1 MAEWKKVI
9 VSGSVAELAAVSA
22 SVGIVV
28 TGDVKATTFTGDG
41 SGLTGVAAGS
51 INIDGF
57 TAGTTLDQADVFLYS
72 DNQTEK
78 KITFSNIEDEIF
90 GNVSGDATIA
100 AGGALTIAN
109 DAVEQA
115 MIADDAVGADQLAS
129 DSVVEA
135 SIVDGN
141 VTNAKL
147 ANNAVATANIV
158 DANVTAAKLASSA
171 VTNAKLATNAVT
183 TVKITDANVTT
194 AKLADGAV
202 TAAKL
207 DGTIGLVSGS
217 TQIRSDIETLADGR
231 IAAASVADLSD
242 VSDAG
247 SGEIITDAERTKL
260 GGIATGAEVNVD
272 TNITVSEGANTVEIQ
287 SSTGTNDSIA
297 AATTSAAGVMTAADK
312 TKLDGIETSA
322 DVTDATNVTS
332 GLVAATGIS
341 SGNKTTIQS
350 NLGVD
355 AAGTDNS
362 TLSGLTATAIGK
374 SIVTGSSASAIRS
387 TIGVDAAGTDN
398 STNVTLAGSRDYI
411 TISGQTI
418 TRNQI
423 DISDDTNLTA
433 GTGVTLTGDTLSIG
447 QEVGTSDDVQFRN
460 ITATGDLTVQ
470 GELTSLQTT
479 NLNIEDQFILLN
491 SGSSDAQTQG
501 IIFGGTTG
509 TQGSGEAFFYDLDAD
524 RPAWSRNAVAWDA
537 TDAADTAY
545 IPRVFDVDGSSHVA
559 IAEVGSIQISGG
571 DIFIY
576 G

>member
-9 VSGSVAELAAVSA
+9 VSGSVAQLAAVSA

-51 INIDGF
+51 IDIDNF
-57 TAGTTLDQADVFLYS
+57 SASTTLEQGDHFLFS
-72 DNQTEK
+72 DGGSER

-109 DAVEQA
+109 TSVTNDMLAGS
-115 MIADDAVGADQLAS
+115 IA
-129 DSVVEA
+129 
-135 SIVDGN
+135 
-141 VTNAKL
+141 NAKL
-147 ANNAVATANIV
+147 SNSAITIAGNSTSLGGSI
-158 DANVTAAKLASSA
+158 TAA
-171 VTNAKLATNAVT
+171 TILATTGVLSGSAQIEDDIN
-183 TVKITDANVTT
+183 D
-194 AKLADGAV
+194 LAD
-202 TAAKL
+202 T
-207 DGTIGLVSGS
+207 
-217 TQIRSDIETLADGR
+217 R
-231 IAAASVADLSD
+231 IAASSVTAHSD
-242 VSDAG
+242 VSNAG
-247 SGEIITDAERTKL
+247 SGAIITSAERTKL
-260 GGIATGAEVNVD
+260 QGIATGAEVNVD
-272 TNITVSEGANTVEIQ
+272 TNITVVEGTTTVEIQ

-297 AATTSAAGVMTAADK
+297 AASTSKAGVMTAADK
-312 TKLDGIETSA
+312 TKLDGIEALA

-341 SGNKTTIQS
+341 SGNKTTIQT

-362 TLSGLTATAIGK
+362 TLAGLTATAIGK

-447 QEVGTSDDVQFRN
+447 QDVATNANVTFAN
-460 ITATGDLTVQ
+460 ITATGDLSVQ
-470 GELTSLQTT
+470 GTLTSLQTT

-491 SGSSDAQTQG
+491 SGSADPASQG
-501 IIFGGTTG
+501 IIFGGSTS
-509 TQGSGEAFFYDLDAD
+509 TQGSGEAFFYDRDAD
-524 RPAWSRNAVAWDA
+524 RPAWSSNAIAWNA
-537 TDAADTAY
+537 TDAAETAF
-545 IPRVFDVDGSSHVA
+545 IPRAFDTVIGHTA
-559 IAEVGSIQISGG
+559 IAERGSIKLEAN
-571 DIFIY
+571 DVYIY
-576 G
+576 V

>member
-9 VSGSVAELAAVSA
+9 VSGSSPEFGAITVDGTVTAASF
-22 SVGIVV
+22 S
-28 TGDVKATTFTGDG
+28 GDG
-41 SGLTGVAAGS
+41 SALTGVAAGS
-51 INIDGF
+51 IDIDNF
-57 TAGTTLDQADVFLYS
+57 TAGTTIAQTDKFLFS
-72 DNQTEK
+72 DNGTEK
-78 KITFSNIEDEIF
+78 SVTFSNLEDAVF

-109 DAVEQA
+109 TSVTNDMLAGS
-115 MIADDAVGADQLAS
+115 IA
-129 DSVVEA
+129 
-135 SIVDGN
+135 
-141 VTNAKL
+141 NAKL
-147 ANNAVATANIV
+147 SNSAITIAGTSTSLGGSIAADDIISGVTSGQITNSQLANAGITIAGNSTALGGSISQQTIF
-158 DANVTAAKLASSA
+158 AGS
-171 VTNAKLATNAVT
+171 
-183 TVKITDANVTT
+183 
-194 AKLADGAV
+194 GA
-202 TAAKL
+202 
-207 DGTIGLVSGS
+207 VSGS
-217 TQIRSDIETLADGR
+217 AQIESDINDLADGR
-231 IAAASVADLSD
+231 IAASSVTAHSD

-247 SGEIITDAERTKL
+247 SGAIITSAERTKL

-297 AATTSAAGVMTAADK
+297 AATTSAAGVMTATDK
-312 TKLDGIETSA
+312 TKLNGIETGA
-322 DVTDATNVTS
+322 DVTDEANVTS

-341 SGNKTTIQS
+341 SGDKTTIQT

-355 AAGTDNS
+355 EAGTDNS
-362 TLSGLTATAIGK
+362 TLAGLTATAIGK

-423 DISDDTNLTA
+423 DISDDTNLA
-433 GTGVTLTGDTLSIG
+433 VGTGVTLTGDTLSIG
-447 QEVGTSDDVQFRN
+447 QAVGTSDDVQFRN

-509 TQGSGEAFFYDLDAD
+509 AQGSGEAFFYDLDAD

-537 TDAADTAY
+537 TDAAETAF

-559 IAEVGSIQISGG
+559 IAEAGSIQISGG
-571 DIFIY
+571 EIFIY

>member
-158 DANVTAAKLASSA
+158 DANVTAAKLATGA

-207 DGTIGLVSGS
+207 DGTIGLLSGS

-231 IAAASVADLSD
+231 IAAASVTDLSD
-242 VSDAG
+242 VSSVG
-247 SGEIITDAERTKL
+247 SGAIITTSERSKL
-260 GGIATGAEVNVD
+260 GGIEA
-272 TNITVSEGANTVEIQ
+272 
-287 SSTGTNDSIA
+287 
-297 AATTSAAGVMTAADK
+297 
-312 TKLDGIETSA
+312 SA
-322 DVTDATNVTS
+322 DVTDEDNVRGAGAVMDDEVTD
-332 GLVAATGIS
+332 LDGIKS
-341 SGNKTTIQS
+341 LTVPNNTTIS
-350 NLGVD
+350 TFGASLVDDANASTARGTLGVD

-362 TLSGLTATAIGK
+362 TLAGLTATAIGK
-374 SIVTGSSASAIRS
+374 AIVTGSNASAIRS

-398 STNVTLAGSRDYI
+398 STDVTLAGSRNYI

-423 DISDDTNLTA
+423 DISDDTNLAA
-433 GTGVTLTGDTLSIG
+433 GTGVTLSGDTLSIG
-447 QEVGTSDDVQFRN
+447 QDVSTGADVQFRN
-460 ITATGDLTVQ
+460 VTATGDLMVQ
-470 GELTSLQTT
+470 GSLTSLQTT

-491 SGSSDAQTQG
+491 SGSSDAASQG
-501 IIFGGTTG
+501 IVFGGTTG
-509 TQGSGEAFFYDLDAD
+509 EQGVGEAFFYDADAD
-524 RPAWSRNAVAWDA
+524 RPAWSRNAVSWDA
-537 TDAADTAY
+537 TSAADTAY
-545 IPRVFDVDGSSHVA
+545 IPRVFDVDGSSHTQ
-559 IAEVGSIQISGG
+559 IAEVGSIAITGG
-571 DIFIY
+571 EILIY
-576 G
+576 A